1 MSTTGAGGW
10 PAIGRESRPWE
21 RSEDRIGSRRQLR
34 RAAGPYVAAVPP
46 MIAQVEVSLAPEVL
60 AAADEA
66 SHALA
71 RFDVEAAALL
81 APFPAILLRTESAS
95 SSEVEN
101 LTAGARQVALAEI
114 GAARSE
120 NARLIVANTRAM
132 DAAIALSTDLDEDA
146 IIAMQSALLRDTAPE
161 FIGGWRTEQ
170 VWIGGGAIS
179 PHDAEFI
186 PPHHERV
193 PELMRDLIDFVD
205 RTDVPVLA
213 QAAIAHAQFE
223 TIHPFPDGN
232 GRTGR
237 ALIHA
242 LLHRGGLTRNLTV
255 PVSAGLLHDPRAY
268 FRALTDYRAG
278 NVDAIVHAITEASF
292 SAISNGRHLAA
303 DLIGIRDRWNAVL
316 TARSD
321 SSAHRLMELLPAKPV
336 VTAASVASA
345 LDIST
350 VAAGTAITKLAAA
363 GVLTQVGGGSRNR
376 IWQASEILDAVDAFA
391 ARARR
396 GRV

>member
-1 MSTTGAGGW
+1 MVRDDKARW
-10 PAIGRESRPWE
+10 PAIGREPRPWE
-21 RSEDRIGSRRQLR
+21 RPEGQAASRRQLR
-34 RAAGPYVAAVPP
+34 RAAGPYSAAVPP
-46 MIAQVEVSLAPEVL
+46 LIARIDVQLDPEVL

-66 SHALA
+66 SQALA
-71 RFDVEAAALL
+71 RFDVEAAALV
-81 APFPAILLRTESAS
+81 APFPSILLRTESAS

-120 NARLIVANTRAM
+120 NARLIAANTRAM
-132 DAAIALSTDLDEDA
+132 DAAIALSADLDEDA
-146 IIAMQSALLRDTAPE
+146 IIAMQSALLRESAPHV
-161 FIGGWRTEQ
+161 IGGWRQEQ

-179 PHDAEFI
+179 PHDAEFV

-193 PELMRDLIDFVD
+193 PELMRDLLAFVD
-205 RTDVPVLA
+205 RTDVPVLV

-242 LLHRGGLTRNLTV
+242 MLHRGGLTRTLTV
-255 PVSAGLLHDPRAY
+255 PVSAGLLRDPRGY
-268 FRALTDYRAG
+268 FGALTRYRAG
-278 NVDAIVHAITEASF
+278 DVDAIVHAITEASF
-292 SAISNGRHLAA
+292 AAISNGRHLAA
-303 DLIGIRDRWNAVL
+303 DLVTIRDDWRSRV

-321 SSAHRLMELLPAKPV
+321 SSVHRLMELLPAKPV
-336 VTAASVASA
+336 LTTASAASA
-345 LDIST
+345 LGIST
-350 VAAGTAITKLAAA
+350 VAAGSAIKQLASS
-363 GVLTQVGGGSRNR
+363 GILNQSGGGARNR
-376 IWQASEILDAVDAFA
+376 IWLAPEIFDALDAFA

-396 GRV
+396 GRA

>member
-1 MSTTGAGGW
+1 MTEGEW
-10 PAIGRESRPWE
+10 PPISYEPRPWVRAHTE
-21 RSEDRIGSRRQLR
+21 VGSRRELR
-34 RAAGPYVAAVPP
+34 RAAGDYRAAVPAF
-46 MIAQVEVSLAPEVL
+46 IGRSDVVLEPETL

-71 RFDVEAAALL
+71 RFDAEGGAFI
-81 APFPAILLRTESAS
+81 APFPAILLRTESSS

-101 LTAGARQVALAEI
+101 LTAGAKQVALAEI

-132 DAAIALSTDLDEDA
+132 DAAIALSADLDENA
-146 IIAMQSALLRDTAPE
+146 VIAMHAALLQETAPHFVGE
-161 FIGGWRTEQ
+161 WRQDQ
-170 VWIGGGAIS
+170 VWIGGGRFS

-186 PPHHERV
+186 PPHHDRV
-193 PELMRDLIDFVD
+193 PELMRDLFDFVD

-237 ALIHA
+237 ALVHA
-242 LLHRGGLTRNLTV
+242 MLHRGGLTRNLTV
-255 PVSAGLLHDPRAY
+255 PVSAGLLHDPHAY
-268 FRALTDYRAG
+268 FEALTDYRDG
-278 NVDAIVHAITEASF
+278 DVNAIVHAFSYASF
-292 SAISNGRHLAA
+292 AAIRNGNKLVA
-303 DLIGIRDRWNAVL
+303 DINDVRASWNELIR
-316 TARSD
+316 ARSD
-321 SSAHRLMELLPAKPV
+321 SSVRRLMDLLLGHPV
-336 VTAASVASA
+336 VTVATAARS
-345 LDIST
+345 LGISD
-350 VAAGTAITKLAAA
+350 VAAGAAINRLADS
-363 GVLTQVGGGSRNR
+363 GILTQAGGGRRYR
-376 IWQASEILDAVDAFA
+376 IWQSPEILDALDAFA

>member
-1 MSTTGAGGW
+1 M
-10 PAIGRESRPWE
+10 
-21 RSEDRIGSRRQLR
+21 GSRRQLR
-34 RAAGPYVAAVPP
+34 RAAGPYFAAVPP
-46 MIAQVEVSLAPEVL
+46 LIAQIRVMLDPEVL

-71 RFDVEAAALL
+71 RFDAEAAALV

-132 DAAIALSTDLDEDA
+132 DAAIALSADLDEDA
-146 IIAMQSALLRDTAPE
+146 VIAMQSALLRDTAPRFTGE
-161 FIGGWRTEQ
+161 WRDEQ

-179 PHDAEFI
+179 PHDADFI

-193 PELMRDLIDFVD
+193 PALMRDLMEFVD

-242 LLHRGGLTRNLTV
+242 MLHRGGLTRNLTV
-255 PVSAGLLHDPRAY
+255 PVSAGLLRDPRVY
-268 FRALTDYRAG
+268 FQALTDYRAG
-278 NVDAIVHAITEASF
+278 DVNAIVHTITEASF
-292 SAISNGRHLAA
+292 SAISNGRRLAA
-303 DLIGIRDRWNAVL
+303 DLIGIRERWNTSV
-316 TARSD
+316 TARPG
-321 SSAHRLMELLPAKPV
+321 SSTRRLMELLPSKPV
-336 VTAASVASA
+336 VTAASIASD
-345 LDIST
+345 LGVST
-350 VAAGTAITKLAAA
+350 VAAGTAINKLVAV
-363 GVLTQVGGGSRNR
+363 GVLTQVGGGSRYR
-376 IWQASEILDAVDAFA
+376 IWQSLEILDALDEFA

-396 GRV
+396 GRA

>member
-1 MSTTGAGGW
+1 MAMDEGGW
-10 PAIGRESRPWE
+10 PVTSYEPRPWVRAE
-21 RSEDRIGSRRQLR
+21 NEVGSRRELR
-34 RAAGPYVAAVPP
+34 RAAGDYRAAVPP
-46 MIAQVEVSLAPEVL
+46 LIGRAEVVLEPETL

-71 RFDVEAAALL
+71 RFDAEAGAFV
-81 APFPAILLRTESAS
+81 APFPAMLLRTESSS

-101 LTAGARQVALAEI
+101 LTAGAKQVALAEI

-132 DAAIALSTDLDEDA
+132 DAAIALSADLDEDA
-146 IIAMQSALLRDTAPE
+146 LIAMHAALLDETAPQ
-161 FIGGWRTEQ
+161 FVGQWRQEQ
-170 VWIGGGAIS
+170 VWIGGGALS
-179 PHDAEFI
+179 PHDADFI

-193 PELMRDLIDFVD
+193 PELMRDLLDFVD
-205 RTDVPVLA
+205 RTDVPLLA

-242 LLHRGGLTRNLTV
+242 MLHRGGLTRNLTV
-255 PVSAGLLHDPRAY
+255 PVSAGLLRDPNAY
-268 FRALTDYRAG
+268 FEALSDYREG
-278 NVDAIVHAITEASF
+278 DVDAVVHAITYASF
-292 SAISNGRHLAA
+292 EAIRNGRRLVA
-303 DLIGIRDRWNAVL
+303 DINDIRGGWNEIIR
-316 TARSD
+316 ARSD
-321 SSAHRLMELLPAKPV
+321 SSVHRLLDLLLEHPVITVAMAAK
-336 VTAASVASA
+336 S
-345 LDIST
+345 LGISE
-350 VAAGTAITKLAAA
+350 VAAGTAINRLAGTGILAKA
-363 GVLTQVGGGSRNR
+363 RGGSRYR
-376 IWQASEILDAVDAFA
+376 IWQASEILDALDSFA

>member
-1 MSTTGAGGW
+1 MDNVEGNGW
-10 PAIGRESRPWE
+10 PAVEYEPRPWD
-21 RSEDRIGSRRQLR
+21 RSEGQAASRRQLR
-34 RAAGPYVAAVPP
+34 RAAGPYPAAVPP
-46 MIAQVEVSLAPEVL
+46 FIAQIDVSLNPEVL

-71 RFDVEAAALL
+71 RFDAEAAALI

-132 DAAIALSTDLDEDA
+132 DAAIALSADLNEDA
-146 IIAMQSALLRDTAPE
+146 VIAMQSALLQDTAPR
-161 FIGGWRTEQ
+161 FTGGWRDEQ

-186 PPHHERV
+186 PPHHERL
-193 PELMRDLIDFVD
+193 PALMRDLMDFVD

-242 LLHRGGLTRNLTV
+242 MLHRGGLTQNLTV
-255 PVSAGLLHDPRAY
+255 PVSAGLLRDPRAY
-268 FRALTDYRAG
+268 FQALMDYRSG
-278 NVDAIVHAITEASF
+278 DVNAIVHSITEASF
-292 SAISNGRHLAA
+292 SAISNGRRLAA
-303 DLIGIRDRWNAVL
+303 DLVDIRERWGTSV
-316 TARSD
+316 TARSG
-321 SSAHRLMELLPAKPV
+321 SSARRLIELLPAKPV
-336 VTAASVASA
+336 ITTGAIAAA
-345 LDIST
+345 LGVST
-350 VAAGTAITKLAAA
+350 VAAGTAVNQLVAA
-363 GVLTQVGGGSRNR
+363 GVLTQVGAGSRNR
-376 IWQASEILDAVDAFA
+376 IWQSPEILDALDAFA

-396 GRV
+396 GRT

>member
-1 MSTTGAGGW
+1 MDAGSRW
-10 PAIGRESRPWE
+10 PPITLEPRPW
-21 RSEDRIGSRRQLR
+21 DRTNEGSGSRRQQR
-34 RAAGPYVAAVPP
+34 RAAGPYLAAVPP
-46 MIAQVEVSLAPEVL
+46 LIGRAHVHLDPAVL

-71 RFDVEAAALL
+71 RFDAEAGYFL
-81 APFPAILLRTESAS
+81 APFPAILLRSESAS

-101 LTAGARQVALAEI
+101 LTAGAKQVALAEI
-114 GAARSE
+114 GAARSQ
-120 NARLIVANTRAM
+120 NARLIVANSRAM
-132 DAAIALSTDLDEDA
+132 DAAIALSADLDEDA
-146 IIAMQSALLRDTAPE
+146 VIAMHSALLSETTPE
-161 FIGGWRTEQ
+161 FVGRWRREQ
-170 VWIGGGAIS
+170 VWIGGGSLS
-179 PHDAEFI
+179 PHDADFI

-193 PELMRDLIDFVD
+193 PELMRDLLDFID

-242 LLHRGGLTRNLTV
+242 MLHRGGLTRTVTV
-255 PVSAGLLHDPRAY
+255 PVSAGLLRNPRAY
-268 FRALTDYRAG
+268 FDALTDYRAG
-278 NVDAIVHAITEASF
+278 DVDAIVQAITEASF
-292 SAISNGRHLAA
+292 AAVDNGRRLAA
-303 DLIGIRDRWNAVL
+303 NIIDIRRRWDDVV

-321 SSAHRLMELLPAKPV
+321 SSVHKVMDLLPAQPV
-336 VTAASVASA
+336 ITVSAAAKSVGVT
-345 LDIST
+345 D
-350 VAAGTAITKLAAA
+350 VAAGAAINQLVAS
-363 GVLTQVGGGSRNR
+363 GILTQAGGGSRYR
-376 IWQASEILDAVDAFA
+376 VWQASEILDALDAFA

>member
-1 MSTTGAGGW
+1 M
-10 PAIGRESRPWE
+10 
-21 RSEDRIGSRRQLR
+21 GSRRQLR
-34 RAAGPYVAAVPP
+34 RAAGPYLAAVPP
-46 MIAQVEVSLAPEVL
+46 LIGQIEVSLEAEVL

-71 RFDVEAAALL
+71 RFDAEAAALV

-132 DAAIALSTDLDEDA
+132 DAAISLSANLDEDA
-146 IIAMQSALLRDTAPE
+146 VIAMQSALLQDSAPE
-161 FIGGWRTEQ
+161 LIGGWRDEQ

-193 PELMRDLIDFVD
+193 PALMRDLMDFVD

-242 LLHRGGLTRNLTV
+242 MLHRAGLTRNLTV
-255 PVSAGLLHDPRAY
+255 PVSAGLLRNPRAY

-278 NVDAIVHAITEASF
+278 DVDAIVHAITEASF
-292 SAISNGRHLAA
+292 SAISNGRRLAA
-303 DLIGIRDRWNAVL
+303 DLVEIRERWGTSV

-321 SSAHRLMELLPAKPV
+321 SSARRLMELLPAKPV
-336 VTAASVASA
+336 VTATSVASA
-345 LDIST
+345 LDVST
-350 VAAGTAITKLAAA
+350 VAAGTAINQLVAA
-363 GVLTQVGGGSRNR
+363 GVLSQVGGGSRNR
-376 IWQASEILDAVDAFA
+376 IWQSTEILDALDAFA